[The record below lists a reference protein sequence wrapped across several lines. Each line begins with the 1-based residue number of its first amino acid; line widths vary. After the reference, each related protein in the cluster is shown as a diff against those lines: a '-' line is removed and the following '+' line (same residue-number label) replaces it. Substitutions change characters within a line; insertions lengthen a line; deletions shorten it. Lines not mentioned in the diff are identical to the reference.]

1 MRSHRIVAARWVLLA
16 AVCACAAAQAL
27 AHPIVSTDIN
37 RHVTL
42 TVADDRLEVRYLY
55 EMLEIAAIEA
65 ARAWDVDGDGATSP
79 AERDQFV
86 ASWAAELE
94 RGLQVTLDGTPVPLA
109 LDATRWELG
118 EGAMGLKTWK
128 VAATLTARLPVTRA
142 LGALEYRDLLRPQ
155 EVGWKEIVLLARGGS
170 VVARAS
176 VPSQDRSYEL
186 TDYAAMLELPNPDE
200 TTASALLRFPST
212 LVPAQA
218 ASEQDRSIDRASRP
232 AREPATERAAAR
244 KPAPP
249 QPAATSGTSEAK
261 QAAPPAR
268 APPGQEPKPA
278 VASESEAARPAS
290 LQSGWSHYAVPFFK
304 LGMHHIATG
313 LDHLLFL
320 LGLLLFRQSLAR
332 LIAVITC
339 FTVAHSITL
348 AAAVA
353 GWVTPPGHLIEV
365 LIALSIGY
373 VGAASLLWP
382 VSGHG
387 PWIAL
392 AFGLVHGFG
401 FAGALNQALGGLGG
415 ERAWLVA
422 LAAFNLGIEALQ
434 VLAVAV
440 AWPLLQHLDRL
451 KRAGVLRRLLSFCV
465 MSAGIAWGARR
476 LIQM

>member
-1 MRSHRIVAARWVLLA
+1 MRSHRIVAVWSVLLA
-16 AVCACAAAQAL
+16 AVYACAAAPAL
-27 AHPIVSTDIN
+27 PHPIVSTDIN

-65 ARAWDVDGDGATSP
+65 ARTCDVDGDGATSP

-86 ASWAAELE
+86 ASWSTELV
-94 RGLQVTLDGTPVPLA
+94 RDVHVTLDGTPVPLA
-109 LDATRWELG
+109 LSATRWELS

-128 VAATLTARLPVTRA
+128 VVATLTAGLPVTRA
-142 LGALEYRDLLRPQ
+142 LGTLEYRDLLRPQ

-170 VVARAS
+170 EVARAS

-200 TTASALLRFPST
+200 TAASALLRFPAS
-212 LVPAQA
+212 LAPAQA
-218 ASEQDRSIDRASRP
+218 ASDQASIDRSSRP
-232 AREPATERAAAR
+232 ARERVSERAVAR
-244 KPAPP
+244 KHGTPRPAG
-249 QPAATSGTSEAK
+249 TSGPSEAE
-261 QAAPPAR
+261 QAAPTAG
-268 APPGQEPKPA
+268 APPLGPEPERA
-278 VASESEAARPAS
+278 SAAEVAQPPS
-290 LQSGWSHYAVPFFK
+290 LRSAWSHYAVPFFK

-332 LIAVITC
+332 LIGVITC

-353 GWVTPPGHLIEV
+353 GWITPPGHLVEV

-373 VGAASLLWP
+373 VGAASLLCP
-382 VSGHG
+382 GSGHG

-401 FAGALNQALGGLGG
+401 FAGALNHALGGMGG

-422 LAAFNLGIEALQ
+422 LAAFNVGIEALQ
-434 VLAVAV
+434 VLAVAI

-451 KRAGVLRRLLSFCV
+451 KRAAALRRLLSFCV
-465 MSAGIAWGARR
+465 MSAGIAWAARR